1 MENEALAITLALI
14 GAYFLGS
21 IPSAYIIGRLRKG
34 FDIRQ
39 VGSHNM
45 GAMNVFYNVGFF
57 SGLLVLIAD
66 LGKGAAAVALA
77 RWLGVSLE
85 MQLVAGVFAVIG
97 HSFPVWLKFR
107 GGKGGAPL
115 IGVFFFLMPWGIPI
129 GFGFL
134 FIFMLLTRFPTLS
147 YGLALLCY
155 PFVAW
160 LIYHNGTYVLFTSLT
175 LFIPYLRYIPRIK
188 EMRTKGGSWKH
199 VALRRNLKDRL

>member
-1 MENEALAITLALI
+1 MENEALAITLSLI
-14 GAYFLGS
+14 GAYLLGS
-21 IPSAYIIGRLRKG
+21 IPSAYIMGRLRKD

-39 VGSHNM
+39 VGSRNM

-57 SGLLVLIAD
+57 SGLTVLIAD

-77 RWLGVSLE
+77 RWLGVSFE
-85 MQLVAGVFAVIG
+85 MELVAGVFAVIG
-97 HSFPVWLKFR
+97 HSLPVWLKFH

-129 GFGFL
+129 
-134 FIFMLLTRFPTLS
+134 LS

-155 PFVAW
+155 PLVAW
-160 LIYHNGTYVLFTSLT
+160 LIYHNGAYVLYTSLT
-175 LFIPYLRYIPRIK
+175 LLIPYLRYIPRIA
-188 EMRTKGGSWKH
+188 EMRKKGGSWKH